1 MGKKDET
8 KRLNKINWKSNEE
21 EKKEVELQE
30 KKKNEKNDE
39 DEKVLTKG

>member
-21 EKKEVELQE
+21 EKKEVKLKE
-30 KKKNEKNDE
+30 KKKNEKKEE
-39 DEKVLTKG
+39 DKKILRKG